1 MRSLLLHTA
10 LAILACLAG
19 ASAWSQRAGG
29 EILVQSSLA
38 AGLRHH
44 GAKLVWE
51 RMQAGDELT
60 LVREPH
66 NPHDVNA
73 VRVDWN
79 GHTLGYLPAQEN
91 AAVARQLDRGNALR
105 ARIVNLGK
113 YRNHRLKLQ
122 MVVYLPL

>member
-1 MRSLLLHTA
+1 VRFGVLHAA
-10 LAILACLAG
+10 LAIWACLGAG
-19 ASAWSQRAGG
+19 SGWTQRTAG
-29 EILVQSSLA
+29 EILVQGSLT

-44 GAKLVWE
+44 DAKLVWE
-51 RMQAGDELT
+51 RLQAGDELT

-66 NPHDVNA
+66 NPHDADA

-79 GHTLGYLPAQEN
+79 GHTLGYLPAQDN

-105 ARIVNLGK
+105 ARIVNVGK

-122 MVVYLPL
+122 LEVYLPL

>member
-1 MRSLLLHTA
+1 MLA
-10 LAILACLAG
+10 LWACLAAG
-19 ASAWSQRAGG
+19 SGWAQRAAG

-44 GAKLVWE
+44 EAKLVWE
-51 RMQAGDELT
+51 RLQAGDELT

-66 NPHDVNA
+66 NPHDANA

-79 GHTLGYLPAQEN
+79 GHTLGYLPAQDN
-91 AAVARQLDRGNALR
+91 TAVARQLDRGNALR
-105 ARIVNLGK
+105 ARILGLGK

-122 MVVYLPL
+122 LEVYLPL